1 MSAPRLAL
9 LDYGMG
15 NMRSAEKAL
24 EHLGAEVDRTT
35 DTALASRAD
44 GLVLPGDGAFP
55 RAARRVRELGF
66 DVLVAERLAAGVP
79 VLGICVGMQLLF
91 EGSDELGGAEGL
103 GVLPGRV
110 VALDAPGLR
119 VPHIGWSAVR
129 WERAAALTAGLPQ
142 PTPMY
147 HVHSFAPVPGRA
159 EDVVGTAEHGA
170 RFASVVEHGRL
181 AGTQFHPEKSGPDGL
196 RLLGNFVEL
205 CRASAAHEA
214 AAA

>member
-1 MSAPRLAL
+1 MSAPRLAV

-24 EHLGAEVDRTT
+24 EHVGAEVDRTT
-35 DTALASRAD
+35 DAAVAARAD

-55 RAARRVRELGF
+55 RAMRRVRALGF
-66 DVLVAERLAAGVP
+66 DALIEERLAAGVP

-91 EGSDELGGAEGL
+91 DGSDELGGAEGL
-103 GVLPGRV
+103 GLLPGRV
-110 VALDAPGLR
+110 VALDAPGLP

-129 WERAAALTAGLPQ
+129 WERPSALAEGLPQ
-142 PTPMY
+142 PAPMY
-147 HVHSFAPVPGRA
+147 HVHSFAPVPARV
-159 EDVVGTAEHGA
+159 EDVVGSAEHGT

-196 RLLGNFVEL
+196 RLLRNFVEL
-205 CRASAAHEA
+205 CRASAAREA